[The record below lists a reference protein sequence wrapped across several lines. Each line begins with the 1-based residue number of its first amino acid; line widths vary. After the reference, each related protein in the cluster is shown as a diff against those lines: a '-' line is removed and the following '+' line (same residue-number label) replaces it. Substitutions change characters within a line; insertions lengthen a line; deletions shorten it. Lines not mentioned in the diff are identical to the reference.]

1 MRALRGERGQAA
13 VELALGLPLL
23 AVLALAL
30 LQVAFVVRDQV
41 LLTHAAREAA
51 REAAVSP
58 DPDAARRA
66 ALEGAGLDGDRLTLE
81 VQGRGRPGSRV
92 RVVLRYASPT
102 QVPLIGAVL
111 GDVHLSSTA
120 AMRVEL

>member
-1 MRALRGERGQAA
+1 MRAVGGERGQAA

-51 REAAVSP
+51 REAAVSA
-58 DPDAARRA
+58 DPAAARRA
-66 ALEGAGLDGDRLTLE
+66 ALHGADLEGDRLVVE
-81 VQGRGRPGSRV
+81 VGARGRPGSRV
-92 RVVLRYASPT
+92 LVVLRYPAPT
-102 QVPLIGAVL
+102 RVPLVGAVV
-111 GDVHLSSTA
+111 GDVQLTAKA
-120 AMRVEL
+120 AMRVER